1 MYVRFYGLWTD
12 GSGIIVATTLAM
24 CCCFQLLLQNGY
36 EGIEDVDYHGFVQL
50 WLLLWKSIGWFC

>member
-1 MYVRFYGLWTD
+1 MYVRFYRLWTD
-12 GSGIIVATTLAM
+12 GSGIIVATTVAM

-50 WLLLWKSIGWFC
+50 W